1 MKQENLNIF
10 EEEVLYQYLDVG
22 ESMVF
27 KKG

>member
-27 KKG
+27 EK

>member
-27 KKG
+27 KK